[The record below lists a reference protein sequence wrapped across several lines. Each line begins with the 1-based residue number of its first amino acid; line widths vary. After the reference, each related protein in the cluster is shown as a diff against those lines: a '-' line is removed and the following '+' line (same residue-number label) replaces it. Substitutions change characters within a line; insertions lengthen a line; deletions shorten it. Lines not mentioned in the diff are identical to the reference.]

1 MNTDFTLIKLKRSD
15 QENKVPTV
23 FDLDLGELAINTYD
37 AKVYTKRYRPNVG
50 TDIIAISGAGPDIA
64 NVLYVT
70 ADGNDNNSGKKLGD
84 AKRTIKS
91 AVAIAPP
98 GTLIKIGPG
107 TYIENNPIELPDQ
120 VSLLGDTL
128 REVSVTPL
136 NSGDLFY
143 VGNGNYIWNM
153 SFVGAANTGAIF
165 AFNPNKAKYINQSP
179 YIQNCT
185 NFIPNSI
192 GLKVDGSNAIGPTKS
207 MVLDSYTQYNQGGI
221 GVSITNEGYAQL
233 VSLFTICNDVAI
245 YCGSGGACDLN
256 NSNSS
261 FGNYGLVGDGVGP
274 RKYTG
279 TVIQFADTNSDTFV
293 IDVSTPTKV
302 ISNVVY
308 DNVSGVTTVTT
319 STSHGFSVGMGI
331 SLQNAAFL
339 CPSSGE
345 PPDIP
350 IRTISGV
357 SYSSVT
363 GIATITTLVS
373 NHRFSVG
380 MGVSL
385 SGIGFTSIS
394 NPSVVTY
401 PTGDLGYVFRVD
413 SVPASNQF
421 TVNIG
426 VSTLPYIYNSGG
438 TAQFL
443 GYTFPSGNNGNIFE
457 VKSVPTSNSFVVNTG
472 PTGLA
477 HTYTGGG
484 IAKINVQ
491 RPYEGQVVYFND
503 LYYSIGKIIVGSG
516 GTGYTST
523 PTVTIDPPST
533 SWGIQATGVAEI
545 LNGSVTSIQM
555 ISNGRGYTSAPT
567 ITISSPNIGINTAT
581 ASVQIIPDY
590 YTIQSSTVISSGIC
604 TIKLNENVPYAVGV
618 GTTAP
623 FFKQS
628 RILASAHSF
637 EYVGS
642 GIQIS
647 SALPSTGGVAIQ
659 ENEIDMR
666 SGGLVIYTSTD
677 QSGNFRIGDG
687 VVVNQNTGTI
697 SGAFYSKSLFSAMT
711 PYILALG
718 GN

>member
-136 NSGDLFY
+136 NIGDLFY

-413 SVPASNQF
+413 SVPA
-421 TVNIG
+421 
-426 VSTLPYIYNSGG
+426 
-438 TAQFL
+438 
-443 GYTFPSGNNGNIFE
+443 
-457 VKSVPTSNSFVVNTG
+457 
-472 PTGLA
+472 
-477 HTYTGGG
+477 
-484 IAKINVQ
+484 
-491 RPYEGQVVYFND
+491 
-503 LYYSIGKIIVGSG
+503 
-516 GTGYTST
+516 
-523 PTVTIDPPST
+523 
-533 SWGIQATGVAEI
+533 
-545 LNGSVTSIQM
+545 
-555 ISNGRGYTSAPT
+555 
-567 ITISSPNIGINTAT
+567 
-581 ASVQIIPDY
+581 
-590 YTIQSSTVISSGIC
+590 
-604 TIKLNENVPYAVGV
+604 
-618 GTTAP
+618 
-623 FFKQS
+623 
-628 RILASAHSF
+628 
-637 EYVGS
+637 
-642 GIQIS
+642 
-647 SALPSTGGVAIQ
+647 
-659 ENEIDMR
+659 
-666 SGGLVIYTSTD
+666 
-677 QSGNFRIGDG
+677 
-687 VVVNQNTGTI
+687 
-697 SGAFYSKSLFSAMT
+697 
-711 PYILALG
+711 
-718 GN
+718 